1 MREPSIT
8 TLFTEEPADIRF
20 EDLPSSFTEK
30 IIIWE
35 IEICFSMKHLGVLTL
50 KNSFWKR
57 WFLRRRE
64 NQQEYREKLE
74 QGQTHSS

>member
-8 TLFTEEPADIRF
+8 PLFTEETADIRF
-20 EDLPSSFTEK
+20 EDLPSSFTEE
-30 IIIWE
+30 I

-50 KNSFWKR
+50 KNSFWKC

-64 NQQEYREKLE
+64 NQQEYREKL
-74 QGQTHSS
+74 

>member
-8 TLFTEEPADIRF
+8 TLFTEETADIRF
-20 EDLPSSFTEK
+20 EDLPSSFTEE

-35 IEICFSMKHLGVLTL
+35 IEICFSMKLLGVLTL

-74 QGQTHSS
+74 QGQTHPT